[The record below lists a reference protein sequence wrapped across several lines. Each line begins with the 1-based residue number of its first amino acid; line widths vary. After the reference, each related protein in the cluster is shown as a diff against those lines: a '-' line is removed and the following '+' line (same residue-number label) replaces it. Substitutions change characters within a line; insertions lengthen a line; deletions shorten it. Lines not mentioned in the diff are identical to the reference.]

1 MTPSP
6 NPVPPQP
13 TWDAAVVGG
22 GLAGIAAALTL
33 ADHGQRVL
41 LLEQTRRLGGRASSF
56 VDPTTGEELDNC
68 QHVVMGCCTNY
79 IALIHRLGLDDAFTW
94 HDEQHWVSAGG
105 VRGGGG
111 RTDRIAAGHLP
122 APFHHAGSFARASFL
137 SIGDKLAIA
146 RAMAALARLDPA
158 AWRDR
163 SFAEFLARTCQTP
176 RAVANF
182 WRPVVVSACNAEP
195 DRVAADLAGKVFRE
209 GLLAGPKAASIGV
222 PAVPLARLYEPVPA
236 LLSRNNSEVRFG
248 ALATRITPDTVELR
262 DQPPVHARRVIVA
275 LPFERV
281 ASAVDPAFHD
291 ERIAALA
298 AFTHSPILGVHLRLD
313 RPVLPT
319 PHAVLVDRPTQ
330 WLFRKDA
337 EGRSIH
343 AVISAADDW
352 TDLSDAAI
360 TDRVAADLRA
370 CYPQSAGFT
379 VERSRPVRSK
389 RATFL
394 PAPGLQRPTGKPSGG
409 GEGGEGG
416 GVLLAGDYTDTGWP
430 ATMEGAVRS
439 GVTAAAH
446 ALGREPASMLTP
458 DLSFAPFAA
467 ALMRRRG

>member
-1 MTPSP
+1 MTPDPAAS
-6 NPVPPQP
+6 
-13 TWDAAVVGG
+13 WDAAIVGG

-33 ADHGQRVL
+33 ADQGQRVI

-56 VDPTTGEELDNC
+56 VDPVTQEELDNC

-79 IALIHRLGLDDAFTW
+79 IALIHRLGMDNAFIW
-94 HDEQHWVSAGG
+94 HDEQYWISPGG
-105 VRGGGG
+105 H
-111 RTDRIAAGHLP
+111 TDRIAAGHLP
-122 APFHHAGSFARASFL
+122 APLHHAGSFVRASFL
-137 SIGDKLAIA
+137 SLGDKLAIA
-146 RAMAALARLDPA
+146 RAMAGMARLDPA
-158 AWRDR
+158 DWRQR
-163 SFAEFLARTCQTP
+163 SFADFLAHTRQTP

-195 DRVAADLAGKVFRE
+195 ERAGADLALKVFRE
-209 GLLAGPKAASIGV
+209 GLLAGPRAASIGV

-236 LLSRNNSEVRFG
+236 LLARNNSEVRFG

-262 DQPPVHARRVIVA
+262 DQPPIHARRVIVA

-291 ERIAALA
+291 ERIGALA
-298 AFTHSPILGVHLRLD
+298 VFTHSPILGVHLRLD

-337 EGRSIH
+337 EGRVIH

-352 TDLSDAAI
+352 TELSDAAI
-360 TDRVAADLRA
+360 TERVAADLRA
-370 CYPQSAGFT
+370 CYPQSAGFA
-379 VERSRPVRSK
+379 VEWSRPVRSK

-394 PAPGLQRPTGKPSGG
+394 PAPGLARPSVHPANGG
-409 GEGGEGG
+409 GGGGGDG

-439 GVTAAAH
+439 GITAAAH
-446 ALGREPASMLTP
+446 ALGREPATMLTP
-458 DLSFAPFAA
+458 DLSFAPLAA
-467 ALMRRRG
+467 AVMRRRG